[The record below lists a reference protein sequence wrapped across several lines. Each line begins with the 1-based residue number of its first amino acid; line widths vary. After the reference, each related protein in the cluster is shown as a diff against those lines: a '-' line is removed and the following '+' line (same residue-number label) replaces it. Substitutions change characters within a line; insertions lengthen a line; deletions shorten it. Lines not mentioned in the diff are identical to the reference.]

1 MGGRGASSG
10 IGTRATT
17 EKKIREKMT
26 KLYKQYGGFARLD
39 KQEVADARKEWLK
52 MKEKADALAKKNRK
66 PLETNTVKAERHK
79 TFINGFGEATDKY
92 ITTASYERAERRITR
107 DVLRNM
113 GY

>member
-10 IGTRATT
+10 IGTGVID

-39 KQEVADARKEWLK
+39 KQEVADARKRWLK
-52 MKEKADALAKKNRK
+52 MKEKADALAEKSRK
-66 PLETNTVKAERHK
+66 PPMSNVKGSKK
-79 TFINGFGEATDKY
+79 TFTNGFGEATSRE
-92 ITTASYERAERRITR
+92 ITSASYKRAQKRMEKDI
-107 DVLRNM
+107 LGNM

>member
-1 MGGRGASSG
+1 MA
-10 IGTRATT
+10 
-17 EKKIREKMT
+17 

-52 MKEKADALAKKNRK
+52 MKEKADALAEKNRK
-66 PLETNTVKAERHK
+66 PPGTNTVKVERNK
-79 TFINGFGEATDKY
+79 TFINGFGEATDNY
-92 ITTASYERAERRITR
+92 ITSASYERAERRATR